1 MCVWDSHFLDLAH
14 TILERVLIQWSQV
27 AFILLIYQWNT
38 LNTIWK
44 TFNIFLALN
53 EWVAAKVATLLLE
66 IWMEGKGS
74 ASSVISGL

>member
-14 TILERVLIQWSQV
+14 SILERVLIQWSQV
-27 AFILLIYQWNT
+27 AFILLIYQWNI

-66 IWMEGKGS
+66 MEGKGS